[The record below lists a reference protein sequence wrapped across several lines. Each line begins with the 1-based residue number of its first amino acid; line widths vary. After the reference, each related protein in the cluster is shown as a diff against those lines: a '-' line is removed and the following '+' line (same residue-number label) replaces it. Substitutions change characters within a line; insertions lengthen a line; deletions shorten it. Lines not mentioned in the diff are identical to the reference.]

1 MNARSRTS
9 LVAIAGAALWAA
21 ISVAACGAA
30 DGVDHGPGTDDTS
43 GTGGMGTSG
52 DVQDP
57 DNTPNGVN
65 EGADAGGANTN
76 SGAAGN
82 ANTGAAGSTNTGP
95 AGAGARTGS
104 ADAGHVG
111 QFSGASCPDNAPMSG
126 FCISFGD
133 QCTYT
138 TSTETHFCT
147 CLASAPAT
155 PGTQGWS
162 CR

>member
-9 LVAIAGAALWAA
+9 LITIGGAALWAA
-21 ISVAACGAA
+21 LSVAACGAA
-30 DGVDHGPGTDDTS
+30 DGVDRGPGTDDMS

-52 DVQDP
+52 DVPDP
-57 DNTPNGVN
+57 DNTPNGGGAN
-65 EGADAGGANTN
+65 ERADAGGANTN
-76 SGAAGN
+76 N
-82 ANTGAAGSTNTGP
+82 GAAGSTNTGAAGS
-95 AGAGARTGS
+95 AGAGTGS

-111 QFSGASCPDNAPMSG
+111 QFSGASCPDNAPISG

-138 TSTETHFCT
+138 TNTETHFCT